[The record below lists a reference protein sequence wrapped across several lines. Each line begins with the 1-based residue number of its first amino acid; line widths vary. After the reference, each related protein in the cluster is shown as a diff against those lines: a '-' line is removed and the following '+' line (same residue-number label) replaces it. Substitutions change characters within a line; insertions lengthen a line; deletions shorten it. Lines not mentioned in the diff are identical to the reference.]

1 MRNNQASLPMQKRSP
16 LFCTL
21 IVSIGGFLFGFDA
34 SVISGAIVYLDALY
48 DLSSLNKGWIVSAPA
63 FSAMFAMLGSGVLSD
78 RIGRKK
84 TLQIVAFCYV
94 LSAFLSAISQNI
106 GSLVA
111 ARMLGGMAFGG
122 ALIIVPVYI
131 SEISPTK
138 QRGRL
143 VSMQQMNIVIGFLTA
158 YFSNYFIG
166 VYLDQWVSEPNIWR
180 WMLAVELLPAL
191 LFVILLP
198 KIPESPVW
206 LMSRAGLANPLKS
219 MELEHSLLE
228 ENRSVSSSLLRS
240 VMHHKKHVSLLC
252 GSRWR
257 PIFLVAIFLGILQ
270 QITGINAIFFYA
282 TSIFEKTGIGIDASL
297 AQTVAV
303 GVINIVFTLFAFLT
317 IDRYGRRFLLLWG
330 LVGMILSM
338 SITAYGFANA
348 KYVLTK
354 EIIAKY
360 EHQFEFDRPFQV
372 FQELIGVNHTNEG
385 AFKVELTRALNQIS
399 WIEKENVS
407 DNDKL
412 SIFRVLV
419 LESKQFNSWM
429 VLLGILGFVASF
441 ACSLGPVMW
450 VILSE
455 IFPTHLRGLGISI
468 VGFLNS
474 FTSWVTQLVFPIGLN
489 IIGDGYTYAIFAS
502 IAAIGWWVIYRY
514 LPETKGKNLEML
526 VK

>member
-1 MRNNQASLPMQKRSP
+1 MQERSP
-16 LFCTL
+16 LYYTL

-48 DLSSLNKGWIVSAPA
+48 DLSSLTKGWIVSAPA
-63 FSAMFAMLGSGVLSD
+63 FSAMFAMLGGGVLSD

-131 SEISPTK
+131 SEISPAK

-143 VSMQQMNIVIGFLTA
+143 VSIQQMNIVVGFLAA

-166 VYLDQWVSEPNIWR
+166 VYLDQWVNELDIWR
-180 WMLAVELLPAL
+180 WMLAVELFPAL
-191 LFVILLP
+191 LYVILLP

-206 LMSRAGLANPLKS
+206 LESRVGLANPLIS
-219 MELEHSLLE
+219 MELEHSSLE
-228 ENRSVSSSLLRS
+228 GDRSVSSSLFRW
-240 VMHHKKHVSLLC
+240 VMHQKKHISLLW
-252 GSRWR
+252 SPTWR

-303 GVINIVFTLFAFLT
+303 GVINIVFTLLAFLT

-330 LVGMILSM
+330 LFGMILSM
-338 SITAYGFANA
+338 SLTAYGFANA

-354 EIIAKY
+354 ETIAKY
-360 EHQFEFDRPFQV
+360 EQKFEFDQSFQV
-372 FQELIGVNHTNEG
+372 FQELIGVSYTNEG
-385 AFKVELTRALNQIS
+385 AFKVELAKALNQIS
-399 WIEKENVS
+399 WIEEENIA
-407 DNDKL
+407 DDDK
-412 SIFRVLV
+412 SNIFKVLV
-419 LESKQFNSWM
+419 LESKQFNSWL
-429 VLLGILGFVASF
+429 VLIGILGFVASF

-450 VILSE
+450 VVLSE

-474 FTSWVTQLVFPIGLN
+474 FTSWVTQFVFPIELN
-489 IIGDGYTYAIFAS
+489 IIGDGYTYAIFAA
-502 IAAIGWWVIYRY
+502 IGAIGWWVIYRY
-514 LPETKGKNLEML
+514 LPETKGKSLEIL
-526 VK
+526 VE

>member
-228 ENRSVSSSLLRS
+228 ENRSVSSSLLRL
-240 VMHHKKHVSLLC
+240 VMHHKKHVSLLWS
-252 GSRWR
+252 SRWR

-338 SITAYGFANA
+338 ST
-348 KYVLTK
+348 
-354 EIIAKY
+354 
-360 EHQFEFDRPFQV
+360 
-372 FQELIGVNHTNEG
+372 
-385 AFKVELTRALNQIS
+385 
-399 WIEKENVS
+399 VS
-407 DNDKL
+407 Y
-412 SIFRVLV
+412 
-419 LESKQFNSWM
+419 
-429 VLLGILGFVASF
+429 
-441 ACSLGPVMW
+441 
-450 VILSE
+450 
-455 IFPTHLRGLGISI
+455 THLTLPTKRI
-468 VGFLNS
+468 V
-474 FTSWVTQLVFPIGLN
+474 
-489 IIGDGYTYAIFAS
+489 
-502 IAAIGWWVIYRY
+502 
-514 LPETKGKNLEML
+514 
-526 VK
+526 